1 MIGRLLCHTV
11 ISKQEIEREFAISF
25 DEYFAPEIA
34 SLEEPAADGLVTV
47 DSAEIRVAPLGRIF
61 IRNIAMVFDRYL
73 HEQQM
78 DQKPL
83 FSKTL

>member
-1 MIGRLLCHTV
+1 MN
-11 ISKQEIEREFAISF
+11 ISSREMQR
-25 DEYFAPEIA
+25 
-34 SLEEPAADGLVTV
+34 LEEPRAEGLVTLAP
-47 DSAEIRVAPLGRIF
+47 DEIRVTPLGRIF
-61 IRNIAMVFDRYL
+61 IRNVAMVFDRYL